1 MFDDPK
7 KELQLLEEQLLKE
20 EDWFEKELNEAKA
33 LIGDA
38 PRKSPAKKAPKTA
51 PNAESRPKKAAA
63 QEKPVSQQKNVRNT
77 EAKKPKKKKKG
88 IRGLVILAILET
100 LGIVGVVAYWLLFLL

>member
-38 PRKSPAKKAPKTA
+38 PRKSPAKKA
-51 PNAESRPKKAAA
+51 
-63 QEKPVSQQKNVRNT
+63 
-77 EAKKPKKKKKG
+77 
-88 IRGLVILAILET
+88 GLFFA
-100 LGIVGVVAYWLLFLL
+100 